1 MTARLKDGFEVKL
14 NEEVLNDWEFL
25 EVLADIDEG
34 EGGLIVKAARMLLGK
49 DGVKMLKEHIK
60 DENGKVPADVMANA
74 LLELMNSVGE
84 TKN

>member
-1 MTARLKDGFEVKL
+1 MTAKLNDGFEVQLK
-14 NEEVLNDWEFL
+14 EDALNDWEFL

-34 EGGLIVKAARMLLGK
+34 EGGLIVKAARMLLGR

-60 DENGKVPADVMANA
+60 DENGKVAADVMANA

-84 TKN
+84 GKN

>member
-1 MTARLKDGFEVKL
+1 MKAKLQDGFEIEL
-14 NEEVLNDWEFL
+14 IEESLGDWEFL